1 MFYRKY
7 RPQHLTELDTEDV
20 KTQLTS
26 ILKSPVI
33 PHAFLFTGPRGTG
46 KTSTARIVAKILN
59 AEVNKNGITSLQVDT
74 ADPNVKAIAD
84 GNSADVIEID
94 AASNRKID
102 DIRELIA
109 QLKFS
114 PLAAKYK
121 VYIIDEVH
129 MLTKEAF
136 NALLKSLEEPPA
148 YTVFILAT
156 TEIEALPKTIVSR
169 CIRINF
175 NKAQRKD
182 IVHMLERIAVGEH
195 LTLEKESLDL
205 IAHIAEGSFRDAAKM
220 LEIVALGGDLSPLA
234 VQRALG
240 ISIQTNDLLLSLTK
254 HNATEALQWITKA
267 SEQGSDF
274 KFIIEQLLGTLHTE
288 LLSKHNIDKGS
299 DELTS
304 FTVKQ
309 IASLIS
315 LLQKAY
321 SQLKITPIASL
332 PLEIAVVDYCSQ
344 QEAPIK
350 N

>member
-7 RPQHLTELDTEDV
+7 RPQNLTELDTQSV
-20 KTQLTS
+20 KDQLMS

-59 AEVNKNGITSLQVDT
+59 AETNKDKIIAFDVDPQ
-74 ADPNVKAIAD
+74 DPQVKAISE

-102 DIRELIA
+102 DVRELIS

-136 NALLKSLEEPPA
+136 NALLKSLEEPP
-148 YTVFILAT
+148 THTIFILAT
-156 TEIEALPKTIVSR
+156 TEVDALPKTIVSR
-169 CIRINF
+169 CMRIHF
-175 NKAQRKD
+175 NKAQRAD
-182 IVHMLERIAVGEH
+182 ILHMLTRIAQGEH
-195 LTLEKESLDL
+195 IAIEQESLEL
-205 IAHIAEGSFRDAAKM
+205 IAHIAEGSFRDAAKT
-220 LEIVALGGDLSPLA
+220 LEIVALGGNTSLQS
-234 VQRALG
+234 VQHTLG
-240 ISIQTNDLLLSLTK
+240 IYLNTVDLLAALTNK
-254 HNATEALQWITKA
+254 DTAAALTWIKKA
-267 SEQGSDF
+267 AEQGSDF
-274 KFIIEQLLGTLHTE
+274 KFVIEQMLDTLHAE
-288 LLSKHNIDKGS
+288 LLSRHGLDTARP
-299 DELTS
+299 ELAAL
-304 FTVKQ
+304 TVKQ
-309 IASLIS
+309 LAQLIS

-321 SQLKITPIASL
+321 TQLKITPIASL
-332 PLEIAVVDYCSQ
+332 PLEMAAVEYCSQ
-344 QEAPIK
+344 QEATIK

>member
-20 KTQLTS
+20 KEQLTS

-46 KTSTARIVAKILN
+46 KTSTARIVAKIVN
-59 AEVNKNGITSLQVDT
+59 AEINKDGITSLQVDT
-74 ADPNVKAIAD
+74 TDPNVKAIAE

-148 YTVFILAT
+148 HTIFILAT
-156 TEIEALPKTIVSR
+156 TEVDALPKTIVSR

-182 IVHMLERIAVGEH
+182 IIHMLERIAKGEK
-195 LTLEKESLDL
+195 LSLEKESLDL

-220 LEIVALGGDLSPLA
+220 FEIVALGGDMSPLA
-234 VQRALG
+234 VQKALG
-240 ISIQTNDLLLSLTK
+240 ITIQTNELLVACIKRDDTS
-254 HNATEALQWITKA
+254 ALQWITKA
-267 SEQGSDF
+267 AEQGSDF

-288 LLSKHNIDKGS
+288 LLAKHNIDKGS
-299 DELTS
+299 EELAS
-304 FTVKQ
+304 FSIKQ
-309 IASLIS
+309 IALLIS

-321 SQLKITPIASL
+321 GQLKISPIASL
-332 PLEIAVVDYCSQ
+332 PLEIAVVEYCSQ

>member
-7 RPQHLTELDTEDV
+7 RPNNLSELDTEDV
-20 KTQLTS
+20 KEQLAS
-26 ILKSPVI
+26 ILKSITI

-59 AEVNKNGITSLQVDT
+59 AEINKEKITTLDIPED
-74 ADPNVKAIAD
+74 DPNVKAIAE

-102 DIRELIA
+102 DIRELIS

-114 PLAAKYK
+114 PLASKYK
-121 VYIIDEVH
+121 VYIVDEVH

-148 YTVFILAT
+148 HTIFILAT
-156 TEIEALPKTIVSR
+156 TEIDALPKTIVSR

-175 NKAQRKD
+175 NKAERKD
-182 IVHMLERIAVGEH
+182 LVHMLERIVKGEN
-195 LTLEKESLDL
+195 LTVQKESLDL

-220 LEIVALGGDLSPLA
+220 LEIVSLEGDTSPEA
-234 VQRALG
+234 VQKSLG
-240 ISIQTNDLLLSLTK
+240 VTNDVNDLLISL
-254 HNATEALQWITKA
+254 ATNNPTDALTWVTKA
-267 SEQGSDF
+267 AEQGSDF
-274 KFIIEQLLGTLHTE
+274 KFIIEQLLSVLHIE
-288 LLSKHNIDKGS
+288 LLGKYNIEKGS
-299 DELTS
+299 PKLAS
-304 FTVKQ
+304 LTVKQ
-309 IASLIS
+309 IALFIS

-321 SQLKITPIASL
+321 GQLRISPITSL
-332 PLEIAVVDYCSQ
+332 PLEIAIVEYCTQ
-344 QEAPIK
+344 QETNIK